1 MKTCPKRNLKA
12 LRRNNEGVT
21 AVEFALIAP
30 VLLLMV
36 MGTTEVGLMMFAQNV
51 MEGSA
56 FSGSRTGKTGYV
68 ADGLTQEETIVQ
80 TINERAGVLM
90 DTDNISVTSLT
101 YSEFG
106 DVGQPEPFVDTN
118 GNGVRDYG
126 ENYTDVN
133 GDGEYS
139 DDMGIAGFGTGQE
152 ITMYTITYD
161 WPIFSPLLQPIMGE
175 TKTLTAVT
183 VVKNEPY

>member
-1 MKTCPKRNLKA
+1 MGTSFNK
-12 LRRNNEGVT
+12 LRYCNKGVT
-21 AVEFALIAP
+21 AIEFAFIAP
-30 VLLLMV
+30 VLLMV
-36 MGTTEVGLMMFAQNV
+36 IMGTMEIALMMYAQNM

-56 FSGSRTGKTGYV
+56 FLGSRTGKTGYV
-68 ADGLTQEETIVQ
+68 EEGMTQEETILQ
-80 TINERAGVLM
+80 TINNRAGILL
-90 DTDNISVTSLT
+90 DTDNINITSKS

-118 GNGVRDYG
+118 ENGVRDYG
-126 ENYTDVN
+126 ENYTDIN

-139 DDMGIAGFGTGQE
+139 EDMGVEGYGLAVE

-161 WPIFSPLLQPIMGE
+161 WPIFSPLLQPFFGAS
-175 TKTLTAVT
+175 KTLTATT